1 MNQQSNTLQHGAD
14 MADDFLA
21 HYGVLGMKWG
31 KRKGLSRVSADK
43 KIARLKKANKRTKGS
58 EELRIASSRSTAAR
72 SVYGNVI
79 SGAKGLHGAGQ
90 FAKARK
96 LTEKGSANRK
106 TANLGAGLYGA
117 IGAVNVAAGVRTTKR
132 LNSNY
137 YETKAKATTKRRV
150 DKRNKKIKNIRSRIT
165 HGDIL
170 ADNFLAHYGGVKSKG
185 GVTHDNNDTLSH
197 YGVLG
202 MQWGKRKGSS
212 GSRSEKKTSRQLAK
226 ADKKFVKTANKTSS
240 TLALKIYNDAANNSQ
255 AAYAK
260 INSNPKYKKKFNW
273 DSPGKYE
280 NDYLRVI
287 DKTFVKLL
295 DDATKANTK
304 GNTKSASGRYELS
317 IDTSGA
323 FIPVIKVKDN
333 KIKHADEQVPFKLK
347 FDKSG
352 KMIGIVMTD
361 SIQHGAELTDDF
373 LSHYGVLGM
382 KWGKRK
388 GSSGASVKKAK
399 KNPKASTMSDAE
411 LRTKIN
417 RLQMEKQYKQLTT
430 KDRSAASRFVGDIV
444 RESAKK
450 TVSSYVSDVMKT
462 GVDAGIG
469 AAKKSKSYDKG
480 RTLAGNAK
488 SMIKKR
494 KGS

>member
-1 MNQQSNTLQHGAD
+1 
-14 MADDFLA
+14 
-21 HYGVLGMKWG
+21 MKWG

-43 KIARLKKANKRTKGS
+43 KIARLKKANKRTKNS
-58 EELRIASSRSTAAR
+58 EEFRSAYSRSTAAR
-72 SVYGNVI
+72 SLYGNVVA
-79 SGAKGLHGAGQ
+79 GAKGLHGAGQ

-106 TANLGAGLYGA
+106 TVNLGAGIYGA
-117 IGAVNVAAGVRTTKR
+117 LGAANVAAGVRTTKR

-137 YETKAKATTKRRV
+137 YETKAKATTQRRV
-150 DKRNKKIKNIRSRIT
+150 AKRNKKIKNIRSRIT

-170 ADNFLAHYGGVKSKG
+170 ADNFLAHYGGVKSEG
-185 GVTHDNNDTLSH
+185 GVTHDNNDTIAH

-202 MQWGKRKGSS
+202 MQWGKRK
-212 GSRSEKKTSRQLAK
+212 R
-226 ADKKFVKTANKTSS
+226 
-240 TLALKIYNDAANNSQ
+240 
-255 AAYAK
+255 
-260 INSNPKYKKKFNW
+260 
-273 DSPGKYE
+273 
-280 NDYLRVI
+280 
-287 DKTFVKLL
+287 
-295 DDATKANTK
+295 
-304 GNTKSASGRYELS
+304 
-317 IDTSGA
+317 
-323 FIPVIKVKDN
+323 
-333 KIKHADEQVPFKLK
+333 
-347 FDKSG
+347 
-352 KMIGIVMTD
+352 
-361 SIQHGAELTDDF
+361 
-373 LSHYGVLGM
+373 
-382 KWGKRK
+382 
-388 GSSGASVKKAK
+388 SSGASVKKAK
-399 KNPKASTMSDAE
+399 KNPKASTMSDTE

-488 SMIKKR
+488 RMIKKR